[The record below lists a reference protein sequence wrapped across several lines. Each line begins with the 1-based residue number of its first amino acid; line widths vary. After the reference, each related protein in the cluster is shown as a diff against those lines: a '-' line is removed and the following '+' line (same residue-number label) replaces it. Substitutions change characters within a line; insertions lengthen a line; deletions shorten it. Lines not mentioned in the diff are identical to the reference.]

1 MVRYTATNPD
11 RIADKAR
18 ECRFFL
24 VKMAEFERE
33 MDIEKLLYCLSAF
46 LSAFRAGIYRS
57 IGVVEKRSGKSV
69 VKKYLDDLY
78 KNPEIK
84 FLKQT
89 TDLEVHGDGPKIWQ
103 HYRIALVWPNAPRTE
118 ESGGPWGSRFGTGKD
133 RFRSHIES
141 RFPESVVSR
150 QPAGWQFEGH
160 PKNLIELCH
169 DALEDLEEAVRKALH
184 P

>member
-1 MVRYTATNPD
+1 VAHHTATNAD

-24 VKMAEFERE
+24 VKMAEHERE
-33 MDIEKLLYCLSAF
+33 MDIERLLYCLSAF
-46 LSAFRAGIYRS
+46 LSAFRTGIYRS
-57 IGVVEKRSGKSV
+57 IGVVEQKSGKSAA
-69 VKKYLDDLY
+69 KKYLDDLY

-89 TDLEVHGDGPKIWQ
+89 TDLEVHGDGPNTPW
-103 HYRIALVWPNAPRTE
+103 TE
-118 ESGGPWGSRFGTGKD
+118 ESSGPWGSRFGTGTD
-133 RFRSHIES
+133 CFQSHMES
-141 RFPESVVSR
+141 RYPESMVSR

-160 PKNLIELCH
+160 PKNLIQLCH
-169 DALEDLEEAVRKALH
+169 DALEDLEEAIRKALN